1 MAEPGS
7 GSIAVAG
14 LLGTLGVALAVP
26 GVDMN
31 AVVGSFGGALFF
43 VLWARD
49 LSVLARMGYLLV
61 SWIGGYVSAAE
72 AIGRGWTDYSGLPA
86 LISAALIVT
95 ALVGMIEWMRGG
107 QAPGWLRI
115 VIAWIRALVG
125 AGGKNG

>member
-1 MAEPGS
+1 
-7 GSIAVAG
+7 
-14 LLGTLGVALAVP
+14 
-26 GVDMN
+26 MN
-31 AVVGSFGGALFF
+31 AVIGAFAGALFF
-43 VLWARD
+43 VLWAKD
-49 LSVLARMGYLLV
+49 LAIFARLGYLVV
-61 SWIGGYVSAAE
+61 SWIGGYTVAAE
-72 AIGRGWTDYSGLPA
+72 VIGRGLAEFSGLPA